1 MNPWVILGGAIA
13 SEVVGTTALRLGS
26 RADDASRYGWY
37 GLVAVGYIA
46 SFWLLS
52 LVLKKI
58 ELGVSYAVWSGV
70 GTAAT
75 AVIGVALFGELVTA
89 AKLACLVLIVA
100 GVVGLNLSGAGS

>member
-13 SEVVGTTALRLGS
+13 SEVVATTSLRLAA
-26 RADDASRYGWY
+26 RAGEPAKYGWY
-37 GLVAVGYIA
+37 ALVGIGYLL

-52 LVLKKI
+52 MVLKRI

-75 AVIGVALFGELVTA
+75 AALGVALFGEVVTA
-89 AKLACLVLIVA
+89 AKVACLILIVA
-100 GVVGLNLSGAGS
+100 GVIGLNLSGAGG

>member
-13 SEVVGTTALRLGS
+13 SEVVATTSLRLGA
-26 RADDASRYGWY
+26 RADDASKYAWY
-37 GLVAVGYIA
+37 ALVAIGYLV
-46 SFWLLS
+46 SFWFLN
-52 LVLKKI
+52 LVLEKI

-75 AVIGVALFGELVTA
+75 AVIGVALFGEVVTA
-89 AKLACLVLIVA
+89 VKIACLILIVA